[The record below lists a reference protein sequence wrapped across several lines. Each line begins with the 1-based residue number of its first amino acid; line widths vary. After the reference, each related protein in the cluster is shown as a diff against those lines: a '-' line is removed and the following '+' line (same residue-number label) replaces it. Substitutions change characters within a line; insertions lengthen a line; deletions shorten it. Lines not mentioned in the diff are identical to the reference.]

1 MSRRNGDRSRFHI
14 NQKRKI
20 RRRQRVR
27 ALLAGLSERKE
38 ATTAAS
44 HEGAAS
50 TDPRE
55 RRKRS

>member
-27 ALLAGLSERKE
+27 ALLTALSERKE
-38 ATTAAS
+38 APATAG

-50 TDPRE
+50 TEP
-55 RRKRS
+55 RKRRQRP